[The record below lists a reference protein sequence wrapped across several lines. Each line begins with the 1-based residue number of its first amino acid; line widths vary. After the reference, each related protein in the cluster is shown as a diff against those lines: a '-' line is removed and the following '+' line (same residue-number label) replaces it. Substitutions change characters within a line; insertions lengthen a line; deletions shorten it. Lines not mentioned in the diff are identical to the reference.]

1 MKGKGQNSK
10 EKVLEGLKAGMGSTL
25 IIGLS
30 AANSS
35 MLGIV
40 NLVYMILHPMGVVG
54 TLLGNIGGSIFFNS
68 ISLILNTSFLVSR
81 LKERNLYKKRNVEQ
95 EFDAK
100 AKDKHTVRS
109 IYLNMLCD
117 ALFLTGAI
125 ASIVLF
131 GNPIAIFVTAPIVTL
146 GCIVMAGDIVN
157 STHHKVKNFKNYL
170 SQLSKEDQVSL
181 QKEMKMEISESL
193 FYKVVAKILPNI
205 IVLAQLHAGTENK
218 NREQEIKRLKAE
230 LKGIKFRQD
239 DARQNNSNN
248 LTNYKEEN
256 EMETTLE
263 VKEVKEPHHGSTHLS
278 LDENAIEKVKGSKE
292 PARKGRLPF

>member
-1 MKGKGQNSK
+1 MQDNKQNSK

-54 TLLGNIGGSIFFNS
+54 ILLGNIGVSIFFNS

-81 LKERNLYKKRNVEQ
+81 LKERNLYKKRNIEQ

-146 GCIVMAGDIVN
+146 GCMVMAGDIAN
-157 STHHKVKNFKNYL
+157 STRHKIKNFKNYR
-170 SQLSKEDQVSL
+170 SQLSEAEQESL
-181 QKEMKMEISESL
+181 EKEMKKEISGSR
-193 FYKVVAKILPNI
+193 FYKIVAKILPNI
-205 IVLAQLHAGTENK
+205 IVLAQLHAGIENK
-218 NREQEIKRLKAE
+218 NRKQEIKRLKAE
-230 LKGIKFRQD
+230 LKGIKPRQD
-239 DARQNNSNN
+239 NNDLSND
-248 LTNYKEEN
+248 KGKD
-256 EMETTLE
+256 MKTTLE
-263 VKEVKEPHHGSTHLS
+263 VKEVEELHHSPTHLS
-278 LDENAIEKVKGSKE
+278 LDENAIEQVEGSKRP
-292 PARKGRLPF
+292 PAKGRLPF